1 MSKPMCLLKPKG
13 APCGVMVANQLRKI
27 ETETEIET
35 EIETTP
41 PGVYEDQLF
50 TRKERNPIKYWK
62 GKEGNRGNMPR

>member
-1 MSKPMCLLKPKG
+1 MCLLKPKG

-35 EIETTP
+35 TP

-50 TRKERNPIKYWK
+50 TRKERNPIKY
-62 GKEGNRGNMPR
+62 

>member
-1 MSKPMCLLKPKG
+1 MCLLKPKE

-50 TRKERNPIKYWK
+50 TRKERNPIKY
-62 GKEGNRGNMPR
+62 